1 VDRDLR
7 ASLLAAC
14 SAAALS
20 ALVGIIAGVGFLALV
35 LRAVV
40 GGLLIGAAAYG
51 GIALVKRMLPG
62 FLEGA
67 GAAAGPEQEIE
78 PIAAAE
84 VGSKVDIVL
93 PGEGPETEAAEPV
106 VYVAAA
112 EADAAS
118 EGASLAASAAGE
130 EEPDLLEPEDASFG
144 AAAAIPVESARDG
157 GRRSSTGFDE
167 LDVLPDLD
175 GFSDSFTASEFA
187 SGGSG
192 QDRSEGAAPASVM
205 GASSS
210 GASAA
215 RMGQGNLDTVAI
227 AQAVRT
233 ILKRDQKG

>member
-35 LRAVV
+35 LRAIV
-40 GGLLIGAAAYG
+40 GGLVIGAAAYG

-62 FLEGA
+62 FLESTGTV
-67 GAAAGPEQEIE
+67 GPEQDLDST
-78 PIAAAE
+78 AAPEMGAN
-84 VGSKVDIVL
+84 VDIVL
-93 PGEGPETEAAEPV
+93 PGDSPEAESPEPVAYVSAAEP
-106 VYVAAA
+106 
-112 EADAAS
+112 ADAS
-118 EGASLAASAAGE
+118 EGAALAENASSE
-130 EEPDLLEPEDASFG
+130 EEADLLEPEDSSFG
-144 AAAAIPVESARDG
+144 AEAAIPIESAQDG
-157 GRRSSTGFDE
+157 GRRTSAGFDE

-187 SGGSG
+187 SGGAGSE
-192 QDRSEGAAPASVM
+192 RSEGATPASVM
-205 GASSS
+205 SASSS

-215 RMGQGNLDTVAI
+215 RMGQGNLDSVAL